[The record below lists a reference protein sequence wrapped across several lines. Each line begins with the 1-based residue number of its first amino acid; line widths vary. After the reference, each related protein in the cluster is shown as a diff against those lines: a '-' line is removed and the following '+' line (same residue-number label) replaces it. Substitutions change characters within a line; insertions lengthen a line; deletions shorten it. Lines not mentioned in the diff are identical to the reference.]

1 MLKRFKLNDHKMTNL
16 DSFVHF
22 HVFSLFFFK
31 EKSRHPC
38 VSDFVPAA
46 GADRQA
52 EFSRG
57 RLVEKL
63 LLSVHDGVECRVVKN
78 D

>member
-1 MLKRFKLNDHKMTNL
+1 MLEVFKLNDHKMTNL

-22 HVFSLFFFK
+22 HVFSLFFLK
-31 EKSRHPC
+31 KSLNIS

-52 EFSRG
+52 EFPRG

-63 LLSVHDGVECRVVKN
+63 LLSVHDGMECRVVKN
-78 D
+78 Y